1 MKGAYKEYD
10 DLASALAEPII
21 AEPEIH
27 GGIELDESCRFLLLM
42 SRGLYKSL
50 EEATGSKQIN
60 RDLALMAVEQV
71 HSLQQYSNNNLKN
84 LSLKSIFN
92 SKSSKKLLRLKLCS
106 WLLLIFNLIIY
117 LMFFVID
124 NFSSEL
130 SQLLLV

>member
-84 LSLKSIFN
+84 LSLKKFEFKIDIQFKIF
-92 SKSSKKLLRLKLCS
+92 KKITKAKTV
-106 WLLLIFNLIIY
+106 F
-117 LMFFVID
+117 MAVI
-124 NFSSEL
+124 NI
-130 SQLLLV
+130 